1 MGDIEKIDLS
11 NFCETSEEEGEINE
25 IKDAE
30 KKELNNSKKLFFQ
43 HLQMIDAILFVVRFN
58 EEQKTDCCNL
68 EALKDSIDNN
78 LFIQLN
84 QEKFN
89 ITLDYQLMS

>member
-43 HLQMIDAILFVVRFN
+43 HL
-58 EEQKTDCCNL
+58 
-68 EALKDSIDNN
+68 
-78 LFIQLN
+78 
-84 QEKFN
+84 
-89 ITLDYQLMS
+89 

>member
-30 KKELNNSKKLFFQ
+30 KKNWTIQRNSFSNTY
-43 HLQMIDAILFVVRFN
+43 RW
-58 EEQKTDCCNL
+58 
-68 EALKDSIDNN
+68 
-78 LFIQLN
+78 
-84 QEKFN
+84 
-89 ITLDYQLMS
+89 LMQYYLW